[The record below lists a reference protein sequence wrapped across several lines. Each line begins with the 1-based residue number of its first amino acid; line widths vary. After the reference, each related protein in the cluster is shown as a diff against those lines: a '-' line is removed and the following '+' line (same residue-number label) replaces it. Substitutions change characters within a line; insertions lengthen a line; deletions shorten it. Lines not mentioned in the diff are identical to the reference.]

1 MKNFAKLCLAAT
13 MLMAPLAAHAAG
25 GTQDSAFDKN
35 NNPVYDSRGN
45 CVLTKWM
52 DDKEGCKA
60 AEKEEVAAPAPT
72 PEPAPAPTPEPQ
84 IVASKEARTV
94 YFDFDSA
101 ALTAESQ
108 EKLKTLAALINASDR
123 VTSVRMVGFTDQY
136 GSDTY
141 NQALSQ
147 KRVDAVRSYL
157 DPMITLNI
165 DPATTE
171 FRAAGKSADSQC
183 DDVKLRAERIVC
195 MKEERR
201 TEVELG
207 YETSK

>member
-1 MKNFAKLCLAAT
+1 MLLAT
-13 MLMAPLAAHAAG
+13 PLAALAANG
-25 GTQDSAFDKN
+25 AQDSAFDKH

-60 AEKEEVAAPAPT
+60 PVKKEVAAAPVVAPEPVPAPV
-72 PEPAPAPTPEPQ
+72 PTAAV
-84 IVASKEARTV
+84 VASKEARTV
-94 YFDFDSA
+94 YFDFNSA

-108 EKLKTLAALINASDR
+108 DKLKTLATLINASDR

-141 NQALSQ
+141 NQVLSQ

-171 FRAAGKSADSQC
+171 FRAAGKSTDSKC
-183 DDVKLRAERIVC
+183 DGVKLRAERIVC

>member
-1 MKNFAKLCLAAT
+1 
-13 MLMAPLAAHAAG
+13 
-25 GTQDSAFDKN
+25 
-35 NNPVYDSRGN
+35 
-45 CVLTKWM
+45 
-52 DDKEGCKA
+52 
-60 AEKEEVAAPAPT
+60 
-72 PEPAPAPTPEPQ
+72 
-84 IVASKEARTV
+84 
-94 YFDFDSA
+94 
-101 ALTAESQ
+101 
-108 EKLKTLAALINASDR
+108 
-123 VTSVRMVGFTDQY
+123 MVGFTDQF
-136 GSDTY
+136 GSDSY

-171 FRAAGKSADSQC
+171 FRAAGKSSDSKC